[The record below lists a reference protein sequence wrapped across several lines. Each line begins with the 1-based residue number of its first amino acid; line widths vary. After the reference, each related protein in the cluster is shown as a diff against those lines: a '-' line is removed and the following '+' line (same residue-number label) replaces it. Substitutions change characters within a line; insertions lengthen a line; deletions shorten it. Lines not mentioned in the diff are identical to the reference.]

1 MANFIVED
9 KKYTLEEI
17 YSLSESGLRL
27 RLSPAVTHKI
37 QSSRRVLESVLESG
51 KTVYGVNTGFGKLS
65 QVKISDSQITQLQ
78 QNLLLSHAAGVGNPV
93 ESSLVRLMMVLKV
106 LSLSK
111 GYSGIRTEL
120 VEKLTELINHGL
132 IPLVPEKGSVGAS
145 GDLAP
150 LSHMSLPLI
159 GEGKIKVDS
168 GYITS
173 VTALKKEGI
182 SPLTLSFKEGL
193 ALINGTQFSTAY
205 GVIYLCKLH
214 RLTKI
219 ADIAGAL
226 SVEGILGTDTAF
238 LEKVQSLKHH
248 PGQAE
253 SAANLYQL
261 LQDSEIHR
269 SHEDCERVQD
279 MYSIRCMPQVHGASR
294 DTLRAASKIIE
305 NEVNAVSDNPLIFPD
320 GEVISAGNFHAEHAA
335 QAMDMAAIAAAELG
349 NISERRIYT
358 LTKGEFDL
366 PPFLISNPGVN
377 SGVMMSQVTAAAL
390 ASENKG
396 LAHPASVDSIPTGA
410 DQEDHVS
417 MAPWAGRKLKAIVEN
432 LESILAIE
440 ILCACQAITL
450 RGGLQPAKRLIPIMN
465 IVREVVPELLEDRI
479 QSEDISLILTLI
491 QSGKLL
497 ATIEKESKLQ

>member
-1 MANFIVED
+1 MADFLVED
-9 KKYTLEEI
+9 KHYTPEEI
-17 YSLSESGLRL
+17 NSHSESSLRL
-27 RLSPAVTHKI
+27 RLSPAVIEKI
-37 QSSRRVLESVLESG
+37 QSSRLTLKTVLDSG
-51 KTVYGVNTGFGKLS
+51 ETVYGVNTGFGKLS
-65 QVKISDSQITQLQ
+65 QVKISDSQISRLQ

-93 ESSLVRLMMVLKV
+93 EPSLVRLMMVLKV

-111 GYSGIRTEL
+111 GYSGVRIEL
-120 VEKLTELINHGL
+120 VEKLIEMINHEL

-159 GEGKIKVDS
+159 GEGSVYSDS
-168 GYITS
+168 GILDS
-173 VTALKKEGI
+173 KSALNKAGI
-182 SPLTLSFKEGL
+182 STLTLSFKEGL
-193 ALINGTQFSTAY
+193 ALINGTQFSTAF
-205 GVIYLCKLH
+205 GVECLCKLN

-226 SVEGILGTDTAF
+226 SVEGVLGTDTAF

-248 PGQAE
+248 PGQRE
-253 SAANLYQL
+253 TAANLFLL

-269 SHEDCERVQD
+269 SHKDCDRVQD

-294 DTLRAASKIIE
+294 DTLKAAYRVID

-320 GEVISAGNFHAEHAA
+320 GDVISAGNFHAESVA
-335 QAMDMAAIAAAELG
+335 QAMDMAAIAATELG

-366 PPFLISNPGVN
+366 PPFLVPEPGVN
-377 SGVMMSQVTAAAL
+377 SGVMMCQVTAAAL
-390 ASENKG
+390 VSENKS

-440 ILCACQAITL
+440 ILCACQAISL
-450 RGGLQPAKRLIPIMN
+450 RGGLQPAKRLIPIMKL
-465 IVREVVPELLEDRI
+465 VREVVPVLHYDRL
-479 QSEDISLILTLI
+479 QSVDISLILKLI
-491 QSGKLL
+491 QSGKILDK
-497 ATIEKESKLQ
+497 IEKEGELQ